1 MAVFT
6 PIDKP
11 TLEAF
16 LDNYDL
22 GKIKNF
28 EGILEGIDNTNYKI
42 LTSNNYYIL
51 TIFEKRI
58 QEKDLPFFINLQN
71 HLAKKKFLNPKPIK
85 NKEGKYISQIKN
97 KPCVIM
103 SFLEGSKTT
112 KVSTNH
118 CGQVGKQLAIM
129 HEHTRDFLFS
139 RQNSLQQKNWK
150 ILFEKFKNNKKN
162 PYKNIFESI
171 EKELDFLDQH
181 WPKKLPFGVIHADVF
196 QDNVFF
202 INDVFSGIIDFYFAC
217 NDFFAYDLAIC
228 INAWCFEQNSVIN
241 SNKLTTLVNEY
252 QKNKQLTEEE
262 IVNLPILLRGAT
274 TRILLTRLY
283 DQIYHPKDAFVKP
296 KDPMEFY
303 RILEFYQKNKDQII
317 NNGYFT

>member
-11 TLEAF
+11 TLESF
-16 LDNYDL
+16 LCNYNL
-22 GKIKNF
+22 GKIIAF
-28 EGILEGIDNTNYKI
+28 EGILEGIDNTNFKI
-42 LTSNNYYIL
+42 LTSKNYYIL
-51 TIFEKRI
+51 TIFEKRV

-85 NKEGKYISQIKN
+85 NKDRLYINKINN

-103 SFLEGSKTT
+103 SLLKGNKTT

-118 CGQVGKQLAIM
+118 CNQVGKQLAIM
-129 HEHTRDFLFS
+129 HQHTSDFELS
-139 RQNSLQQKNWK
+139 RKNGLQQKSWK
-150 ILFEKFKNNKKN
+150 NLFEKFKNDKKN
-162 PYKNIFESI
+162 SYQYIFEFI
-171 EKELDFLDQH
+171 ERELVFLDQN

-217 NDFFAYDLAIC
+217 SDYFAYDLAIC
-228 INAWCFEQNSVIN
+228 INAWCFEQNNAIN
-241 SNKLTTLVNEY
+241 NDKLNVLVGGYQNKKKLSA
-252 QKNKQLTEEE
+252 EE
-262 IVNLPILLRGAT
+262 ITTLPILLRGASI
-274 TRILLTRLY
+274 RILLTRLY
-283 DQIYHPKDAFVKP
+283 DKIYHSQGAFVKP

-303 RILEFYQKNKDQII
+303 RILEFHQKNEDLILKTI
-317 NNGYFT
+317 